1 MKANI
6 LFIIGFALFLQ
17 SFSDPYTMKRISDK
31 EFRYEF
37 YTTDKKVKAKDNKI
51 YYWFKG
57 GLIHNAQA
65 GFVGELLDDKFVKT
79 YNSNQ
84 IAEQGTFRKGLKI
97 GLWKT
102 WYTNG
107 IVATTQKWCNGLR
120 SGTFYSYDE
129 KGLLIEKGKF
139 RKNEK
144 HGIWIDCIKKDTIVY
159 KKGLIFIK
167 KIKEEK
173 DNNNDKPNF
182 FKRLFR
188 KKSD

>member
-102 WYTNG
+102 WYNNG

-120 SGTFYSYDE
+120 SGAFYSYDE

-144 HGIWIDCIKKDTIVY
+144 HGVWIDYIKKDTIVY
-159 KKGLIFIK
+159 KKGVVFIK

-173 DNNNDKPNF
+173 DNHNDKPNF